1 MVDEETYIPI
11 LFKKERMALTEI
23 LISSRSGDGI
33 AKRKIMGLLE
43 TRLDEEFN
51 MFLEKIN
58 KVYVGVLKLVYD
70 ETMDRCVA
78 MTRADSSSLPQLD
91 IMDGK
96 HIALLMFCYYF
107 CMTSRTNSVT
117 FEELHEYFQRSSL
130 YAQRKLLL
138 ALDKLV
144 KIGYL
149 SKVEE
154 DTQQGEKRR
163 IYSLTAAGCNAFGDE
178 YLRMVLSQ
186 TQGGEV
192 SMEQVKEF
200 FNQGR
205 VNLNQ
210 HDGERLED
218 DETPSSTQQSLF
230 E

>member
-1 MVDEETYIPI
+1 M
-11 LFKKERMALTEI
+11 
-23 LISSRSGDGI
+23 
-33 AKRKIMGLLE
+33 
-43 TRLDEEFN
+43 
-51 MFLEKIN
+51 
-58 KVYVGVLKLVYD
+58 
-70 ETMDRCVA
+70 
-78 MTRADSSSLPQLD
+78 
-91 IMDGK
+91 
-96 HIALLMFCYYF
+96 
-107 CMTSRTNSVT
+107 
-117 FEELHEYFQRSSL
+117 
-130 YAQRKLLL
+130 
-138 ALDKLV
+138 
-144 KIGYL
+144 
-149 SKVEE
+149 EE